1 MANKSEFAV
10 VICHGSYHSP
20 APYMPFVEALKASGI
35 DAYCPQLPTADLA
48 KLNVG
53 DDVANPNY
61 DLGPPAAGYP
71 QGEED
76 VAAIMEILGPLV
88 EEQGKKVL
96 MLGHSS
102 GGWAATEAAQPHLH
116 AKNRD
121 KQGLPGGIIG
131 IIYVGAFVIPVGESV
146 NSFFQP
152 KDGNFVVPP
161 FMKFHKHGA
170 TGLGTMVEPEKYL
183 FSDLKGSVE
192 EARKWT
198 KTLTASPILTTKLSN
213 EAAYAALPLAY
224 VVLEND
230 TTLAKEYQEGMVA
243 LQAAKTGAFTKY
255 YSPSGHSPH
264 LSWTDGLVE
273 TVHDF
278 VAKIEEGR

>member
-1 MANKSEFAV
+1 MIDDPSDIAV

-20 APYMPFVEALKASGI
+20 APYTPFVEALKANGI

-53 DDVANPNY
+53 DDVNNPDF

-76 VAAIMEILGPLV
+76 VAVVTEILRPLV
-88 EEQGKKVL
+88 EEKGKKVL

-102 GGWAATEAAQPHLH
+102 GGWAATEAAQPQLQ
-116 AKNRD
+116 AKNRP
-121 KQGLPGGIIG
+121 KEGLSGGIIG
-131 IIYVGAFVIPVGESV
+131 ILYVGAFIIPLGESV

-161 FMKFHKHGA
+161 FMQFHKHGGA
-170 TGLGTMVEPEKYL
+170 GLGTMVEPEKYL
-183 FSDLKGSVE
+183 FGDLDAGD
-192 EARKWT
+192 ALKWT

-213 EAAYAALPLAY
+213 NAYTALPCAY

-230 TTLAKEYQEGMVA
+230 VTLAKEYQEAMVA
-243 LQAAKTGAFTKY
+243 LQASKTGEFTKY
-255 YSPSGHSPH
+255 YSVSGHSPH
-264 LSWTDGLVE
+264 LSWTEGLVK
-273 TVHDF
+273 TVQDF
-278 VAKIEEGR
+278 VAKIERS